1 MKWQARLVV
10 AVCVALA
17 FGVISAL
24 VLTIV
29 DLYLTGHAQPSIKQE
44 TVSVPGIGPKLSASD
59 LLFLAGIVLPG
70 LATWLLLPTDKA
82 GRK

>member
-10 AVCVALA
+10 AVGVALA

-29 DLYLTGHAQPSIKQE
+29 DLYLTGHAQPSLKQE
-44 TVSVPGIGPKLSASD
+44 TISIPGISPKLSASD
-59 LLFLAGIVLPG
+59 LLFLAGIILPG

>member
-10 AVCVALA
+10 AVGVALA

-29 DLYLTGHAQPSIKQE
+29 DLYLTGHAQPSLKQA
-44 TVSVPGIGPKLSASD
+44 TISIPGISPKLSASD
-59 LLFLAGIVLPG
+59 MLLLAGIILPG
-70 LATWLLLPTDKA
+70 LATWLFLPTDKA
-82 GRK
+82 SRK